1 MSYVF
6 SNIFWCLLAAGLLG
20 GLIGWLIKH
29 FGGIGKLAE
38 LESGW
43 QGKFT
48 SVEGERDRLAA
59 GARESDDK
67 LRSLQARISRAE
79 GELSTLQSA
88 SIAWDAL
95 RSKQAADLKVFGE
108 ARLVLEEQLAKATGE
123 TDSWKRKAAECGKL
137 AADLENRLQLAIAGE
152 NAEHEKQI
160 IELKLQLDT
169 ATRQQVETES
179 NWNSR
184 YASLEGERSSLRNRL
199 SSAHQNL
206 DKAVADD
213 LADDSAYEKRIAE
226 LEAKL
231 TAADTARAELETG
244 WKKRFGALESDR
256 DSFKT
261 QLTSF
266 TGTSNEQIADL
277 KRELALAEKR
287 LDRAVADDV
296 ADDTAFQKEIAD
308 LKAQLAGT
316 QQRLSKSEADDKADD
331 AAYEKQINE
340 LKAQLAGANKQRAEL
355 ESGWTTRFAA
365 LESQQAS
372 FTGAS
377 NEQIADLKRQ
387 LALAEERLGKA
398 VADDKVDDAAYE
410 KQINDLKAQTA
421 AMVDAAEHEALK
433 KKLAAAE
440 AQPKKSAGGD
450 IERIEGIGPVYGQKL
465 RASGIAWVRELL
477 VRGTDAEGRKQIVA
491 QTGLKDELIL
501 KWVNAADLLRVDGVT
516 PDWAELLE
524 AAGVDT
530 VKELRNRVPENLLQK
545 LTETNPQ
552 GPGGRYAPTLPEL
565 EEVQSWVAQAKAMR
579 PRVTH

>member
-266 TGTSNEQIADL
+266 TG
-277 KRELALAEKR
+277 
-287 LDRAVADDV
+287 
-296 ADDTAFQKEIAD
+296 
-308 LKAQLAGT
+308 
-316 QQRLSKSEADDKADD
+316 
-331 AAYEKQINE
+331 
-340 LKAQLAGANKQRAEL
+340 
-355 ESGWTTRFAA
+355 
-365 LESQQAS
+365 
-372 FTGAS
+372 AS

-477 VRGTDAEGRKQIVA
+477 ARGTDAEGRKQIVA
-491 QTGLKDELIL
+491 QTGIKEELIL
-501 KWVNAADLLRVDGVT
+501 TWVNAADLLRVDGVT

-552 GPGGRYAPTLPEL
+552 GPGDRYAPTLPEL